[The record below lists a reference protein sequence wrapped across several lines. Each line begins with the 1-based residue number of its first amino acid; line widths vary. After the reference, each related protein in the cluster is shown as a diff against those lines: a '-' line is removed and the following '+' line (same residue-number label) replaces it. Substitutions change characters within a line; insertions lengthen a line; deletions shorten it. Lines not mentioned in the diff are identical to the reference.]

1 MRFLIVSLAVL
12 TLAGCDPIIRKF
24 EVTPAQLQCAGQVS
38 VFWEASDKD
47 GRLETDHPVIPPL
60 PASAPSS
67 GSQLVTVQQT
77 TEFKYYFPGAGH
89 REKVVS
95 VSGEAKA
102 TQLNFTGTCD
112 AVNGPAYGPIAV
124 SATKAPGKLT
134 KLTSNADWPVH
145 VFINGQE
152 IALGAGGEPIFP
164 LPDVTAAGTY
174 TITVPGVVG
183 PGVCKEAGAEGG
195 GPVGGGTVPAPP
207 VTISVTGSC
216 G

>member
-1 MRFLIVSLAVL
+1 VL
-12 TLAGCDPIIRKF
+12 TLADCDPIIRKF
-24 EVTPAQLQCAGQVS
+24 EVTPQQLQCAGPVS
-38 VFWEASDKD
+38 VVWDASDQ
-47 GRLETDHPVIPPL
+47 GGHLETDHPVIPPL
-60 PASAPSS
+60 PSTAPTAT
-67 GSQLVTVQQT
+67 GSQMVTVTQT
-77 TEFKYYFPGAGH
+77 TEFKFYFPGAGH
-89 REKVVS
+89 REQLVN
-95 VSGEAKA
+95 VSGQAKA

-112 AVNGPAYGPIAV
+112 AVAGPAYGAIPV
-124 SATKAPGKLT
+124 SAAQAPGKLT

-164 LPDVTAAGTY
+164 LPNVTAAGTY

-183 PGVCKEAGAEGG
+183 PGICKDAGAEGG